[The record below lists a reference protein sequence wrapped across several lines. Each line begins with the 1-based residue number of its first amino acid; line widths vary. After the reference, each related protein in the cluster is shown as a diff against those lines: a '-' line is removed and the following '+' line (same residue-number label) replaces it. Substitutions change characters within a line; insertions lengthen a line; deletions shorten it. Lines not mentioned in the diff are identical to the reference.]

1 MSHQGETGQADG
13 KGKSNRLIDETS
25 PYLLQ
30 HAYNP
35 VEWYPWGAE
44 ALDKA
49 KQNDKPILLSI
60 GYSACH
66 WCHVMEHES
75 FEDPEIAKIMNEK
88 FVPIKV
94 DREERPDLDDI
105 YMKSVQMM
113 TGHGGW
119 PMTVFL
125 TPELKPFYGG
135 TYFPPADRHGLPSFR
150 RVLLSVALSW
160 LEQRENIEK
169 GSDELSH
176 YLGLLNKITADE
188 QAGGNQALAEETVSA
203 CLTNLL
209 RVADPS
215 WGGFGG
221 APKFPQAQSLN
232 LIMRRAGSLGND
244 DLTKQC
250 QSMLENTLN
259 KMAYGGIHDQIGG
272 GFARYSVDRQWLV
285 PHFEKMLYDNAM
297 LARVYLD
304 GYLLNGNTYWKD
316 VAKDCLDFVLRELT
330 SEEGAFYSSLDAD
343 SEGEEGKFYVW
354 RPTQITDILGHVDGQ
369 WFNKVYG
376 VTDLGNFEHMTSVLH
391 LSDSPENLAN
401 QFDCSEAD
409 LGKRL
414 IPLRQKLL
422 SERNKRIAPGRDEKV
437 LTSWNSLMISALTK
451 GYVVLQDPQYL
462 QAARKASEFILQNL
476 VKDGRLLRTWG
487 KGQAKLAAY
496 LDDYAYFVQ
505 ALIDLAEV
513 DFESKWLEEAIE
525 LTDKTIEHFWDQT
538 DGGFFYTADD
548 HETLL
553 MRPKNYNDGPTPSA
567 ISVVTNN
574 LLKLANILDNKTYR
588 AKAEAILKLYAPHF
602 VKAPDQFANLICALD
617 FYLAENLEI
626 ALLTDSAKDDFRPML
641 FATHSVYLPNGVF
654 ALKDFS
660 NTAKNGK
667 WLEACPLLR
676 SRSLLSD
683 KTTAYVCHKYTC
695 SEPVENGTKLVKQLR
710 RSSSNV

>member
-1 MSHQGETGQADG
+1 MSNPSTNGEKSTG
-13 KGKSNRLIDETS
+13 NRLINETS

-35 VEWYPWGAE
+35 VDWYPWGVE

-49 KQNDKPILLSI
+49 KHDDKPILLSI

-75 FEDPEIAKIMNEK
+75 FEDPEIAAIMNEK

-150 RVLLSVALSW
+150 RVLLSVAMSW
-160 LEQRENIEK
+160 QEQRENIEQ
-169 GSDELSH
+169 GSDQLSH
-176 YLGLLNKITADE
+176 YLSLLNKVNRDDEADA
-188 QAGGNQALAEETVSA
+188 QPALNEMTISE

-209 RVADPS
+209 RVSDPS

-232 LIMRRAGSLGND
+232 LIMRRAGSGID
-244 DLTKQC
+244 DELAKKCLT
-250 QSMLENTLN
+250 MLTTTLD
-259 KMAYGGIHDQIGG
+259 KMAYGGMHDQIGG

-297 LARVYLD
+297 LARIYLD
-304 GYLLNGNTYWKD
+304 GFLLTGNHYWKD
-316 VAKDCLDFVLRELT
+316 VARDCLDFVLRELA

-354 RPTQITDILGHVDGQ
+354 RPVQITDVLGHVDGH

-376 VTDLGNFEHMTSVLH
+376 VTDLGNFEHMTSILH
-391 LSDSPENLAN
+391 LADSPENLATQLN
-401 QFDCSEAD
+401 CTENNLWD
-409 LGKRL
+409 RL
-414 IPLRQKLL
+414 KPLRKQLL
-422 SERNKRIAPGRDEKV
+422 AERNKRIKPGRDEKV

-451 GYVVLQDPQYL
+451 GYVVLHDDQYL
-462 QAARKASEFILQNL
+462 HAARKACNFILQNL
-476 VKDGRLLRTWG
+476 IKDGRLLRTWG

-513 DFESKWLEEAIE
+513 DFDSKWLQLAIDFS
-525 LTDKTIEHFWDQT
+525 DKTIEHFFDHT

-574 LLKLANILDNKTYR
+574 LLKLAIILDRKDYR
-588 AKAEAILKLYAPHF
+588 DKAESILKLYAPHF
-602 VKAPDQFANLICALD
+602 IKAPDQFANLVCALD
-617 FYLAENLEI
+617 FYLNANLEI
-626 ALLTDSAKDDFRPML
+626 ALLTDSAKDDYKPML
-641 FATHSVYLPNGVF
+641 FAAHSAYLPYSVY

-660 NTAKNGK
+660 LESKNGK
-667 WLEACPLLR
+667 WLKACPLLQA
-676 SRSLLSD
+676 RSLVSD
-683 KTTAYVCHKYTC
+683 KTTAYVCHNYTC
-695 SEPVENGTKLVKQLR
+695 TSPVVDKKMLVTQLHEAR
-710 RSSSNV
+710 QNA